1 MNTLEGKD
9 IKLRAIEPSD
19 SNLIYKWENDTTIWH
34 AGNTIEPFSKH
45 IIDKYVNNAH
55 LDLFQSNQLR
65 LMIDTK
71 GDDGFSK
78 KTVGSIDLFDIDS
91 MHQRAGVG
99 VLIAEKEARNRGFA
113 SQALKVL
120 INYCSEVLLL
130 HQLYCNIDE
139 DNDPSIQLFRKNGFE
154 ITGEKKDWIRTKEGW
169 KTEYFLQLIFGT

>member
-1 MNTLEGKD
+1 MNTLEDKD
-9 IKLRAIEPSD
+9 IRLRAIEPSD

-45 IIDKYVNNAH
+45 IIDQYVKNAH

-71 GDDGFSK
+71 GSADFPE
-78 KTVGSIDLFDIDS
+78 KTIGSIDLFDIDS

-99 VLIAEKEARNRGFA
+99 VLIADREARNKGFA
-113 SQALKVL
+113 SQALKAL

-139 DNDPSIQLFRKNGFE
+139 DNNASIHLFRKNGFE

-169 KTEYFLQLIFGT
+169 KTEYFLQLIFVT